1 MDGSVKTF
9 DFMGCFVAPSD
20 GHHRCLVAAGKKL
33 DDQRTVILATFY
45 NFELELV
52 HFNFKFDWSTLVKEV
67 RTEMMEA

>member
-52 HFNFKFDWSTLVKEV
+52 HFNLNLIGGEGLPGSNVGSI
-67 RTEMMEA
+67 